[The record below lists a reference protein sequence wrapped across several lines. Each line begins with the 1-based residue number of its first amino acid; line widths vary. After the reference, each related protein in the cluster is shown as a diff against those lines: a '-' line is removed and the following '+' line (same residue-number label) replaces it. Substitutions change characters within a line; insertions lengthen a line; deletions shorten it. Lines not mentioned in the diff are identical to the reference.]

1 MKYLF
6 ALFLFT
12 FAAPEKELHLNFEKW
27 GQVGHYVTGEI
38 AEHYLTD
45 KAEERVK
52 EILGTT
58 SMQMAT
64 VWMDD
69 IRSDPAYDYT
79 STWHW
84 TTIPDGM
91 RYEDSEQQ
99 EDGDIIWA
107 LETLIDELKNGDLNE
122 TEERE
127 KLKMVM
133 HMIGDIHQ
141 PMHVGNGEDRGG
153 NDVRVQWM
161 GDNSNLHRV
170 WDTDMLMS
178 LNLSYSEFAE
188 ELLLMA
194 TEEKVVDWQ
203 KDTVREWAHESM
215 AHRDQVYNVPGNMR
229 LSYEY
234 RYENKDL
241 LFERLL
247 KAGVR
252 MAGVLNEIYG
262 EK

>member
-1 MKYLF
+1 MNYLL
-6 ALFLFT
+6 ALLLFT
-12 FAAPEKELHLNFEKW
+12 FAAPEKTIPSDSERW
-27 GQVGHYVTGEI
+27 GQVGHYITGEI

-45 KAEERVK
+45 EAEKRVK

-91 RYEDSEQQ
+91 KYEDFEQE

-107 LETLIDELKNGDLNE
+107 LETLIEELKSGELNAS
-122 TEERE
+122 EERE
-127 KLKMVM
+127 KLKLVM

-141 PMHVGNGEDRGG
+141 PMHVGNGDDRGG

-161 GDNSNLHRV
+161 GENSNLHRV

-178 LNLSYSEFAE
+178 LELSYTEFAE
-188 ELLLMA
+188 ELLLLA
-194 TEEKVVDWQ
+194 TEDKVTEWQQASIRDW
-203 KDTVREWAHESM
+203 AYESM
-215 AHRDQVYNVPGNMR
+215 SYRDQTYDLPGNRR
-229 LSYEY
+229 LGYEY
-234 RYENKDL
+234 RYENKDI
-241 LFERLL
+241 LFDRLL
-247 KAGVR
+247 KAGIR

-262 EK
+262 E

>member
-1 MKYLF
+1 MNILF
-6 ALFLFT
+6 ALILFT
-12 FAAPEKELHLNFEKW
+12 FSAPANGIHSDSEKW

-38 AEHYLTD
+38 AEHYLND
-45 KAEERVK
+45 EAEERVK
-52 EILGTT
+52 AILGTT
-58 SMQMAT
+58 SMQLAT

-79 STWHW
+79 ATWHW

-91 RYEDSEQQ
+91 SYEDFEQE
-99 EDGDIIWA
+99 EDGDIIRA
-107 LETLIDELKNGDLNE
+107 LETFIEDLKSGELSDV
-122 TEERE
+122 EERE

-141 PMHVGNGEDRGG
+141 PMHVGNGDDRGG

-161 GDNSNLHRV
+161 GENSNLHRV

-178 LNLSYSEFAE
+178 MDLSYSEFAE
-188 ELLLMA
+188 ILLLRA
-194 TEEKVVDWQ
+194 TPEKVSNWQQDSVRDW
-203 KDTVREWAHESM
+203 AYESM
-215 AHRDQVYNVPGNMR
+215 SYRNQTYDLPDDLR
-229 LSYEY
+229 LGYEY
-234 RYENKDL
+234 RYENRDL

-262 EK
+262 D